1 MTWRRQYSRF
11 QAMLKASGLAAVL
24 LHCGLLSA
32 EVAPAPTTGDAHI
45 QSVAYDPQ
53 EVVVLHVAPGF
64 ATTVIFSPDERIETV
79 TVGETSGWQVQ
90 VNKRAD
96 QLVVKPLGNPSGTNL
111 TVISDQRTYNFLLTT
126 LAPDFG
132 VSPYLVRFTYSGASP
147 PDTEESK
154 SEAASPTVYRLSGAH
169 SLLPLAMSDDQQ
181 FTSIVWSAGATLP
194 AVYAEQERGK
204 LALVNGVVRDGV
216 FVIEGVFPKLVFLR
230 GTARAQAL
238 RIASGSG
245 VQP

>member
-1 MTWRRQYSRF
+1 MTRRKSRL
-11 QAMLKASGLAAVL
+11 QVKLKGVGMAAALLLA
-24 LHCGLLSA
+24 GPLSA

-79 TVGETSGWQVQ
+79 TVGESSGWQVQ

-132 VSPYLVRFTYSGASP
+132 VAPYLVRFTYSGSQPAPAEPPRADVASP
-147 PDTEESK
+147 I
-154 SEAASPTVYRLSGAH
+154 VYRLSGAH
-169 SLLPLAMSDDQQ
+169 DLRPLAMSDDQQ
-181 FTSIVWSAGATLP
+181 FTSIVWSAGAPLP
-194 AVYAEQERGK
+194 AVYAELGRGK

-216 FVIEGVFPKLVFLR
+216 FVIEGVFTRLVFLR
-230 GTARAQAL
+230 GAARAEAV
-238 RIASGSG
+238 RIASGE
-245 VQP
+245 VHP